1 MQITVKYF
9 ASLREQQGKAEE
21 HLSLASNSMSVA
33 KIWENIAGSEINTP
47 ILFAIN
53 QQYVA
58 PETLVKEGDEV
69 AFLPP
74 VTGG

>member
-1 MQITVKYF
+1 MQITIKYF
-9 ASLREQQGKAEE
+9 ASLREQQGKTEE
-21 HLSLASNSMSVA
+21 QISLASAVPVA
-33 KIWENIAGSEINTP
+33 KIWQNIEGAETSTP

-53 QQYVA
+53 KQYVT

-74 VTGG
+74 ITGG